1 MCGER
6 GGEGEGKEMGEG
18 TVEGEGASVGKER
31 EREGCKARNQSERQ
45 CTATVQASAQDRE
58 GGGTRGTRKARAVRA
73 ASRGGESRAGGLVSW
88 GSPAVL
94 PFVTGTHFRD
104 LGRDRCDRCGQPQ
117 ALELIMIIGKLIP
130 SHWHGPA

>member
-1 MCGER
+1 MWER
-6 GGEGEGKEMGEG
+6 SESGRGARRETRVRGSAQQLFKQVHRTEKEEGLGGLGRPARCAPPRAEGRAG
-18 TVEGEGASVGKER
+18 
-31 EREGCKARNQSERQ
+31 REGM
-45 CTATVQASAQDRE
+45 
-58 GGGTRGTRKARAVRA
+58 
-73 ASRGGESRAGGLVSW
+73 VSW